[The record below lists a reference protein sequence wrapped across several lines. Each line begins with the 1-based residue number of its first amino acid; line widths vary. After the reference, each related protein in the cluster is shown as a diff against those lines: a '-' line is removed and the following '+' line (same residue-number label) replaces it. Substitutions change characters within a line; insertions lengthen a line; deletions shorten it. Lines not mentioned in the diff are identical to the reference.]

1 MRDVQSP
8 DLFRRLRPVFGA
20 RIDALWVEYQT
31 ASVERK
37 REIEGLLSL
46 VAAKR
51 FGIPSGEEVL
61 VLDPPPAGVIG
72 EGDYTLGNVLYPGLS
87 AYPARVGRNELLRH
101 VFILGPT
108 GTGKSTFIIGLL
120 QQLLRDGV
128 PFMVFDFKRNYRCLL
143 ADPTGRS
150 VVVFSVG
157 RNSAPLALNALS
169 PPSGVGAEEWVSAL
183 GDIIS
188 TAYLLMQ
195 GARNVLSE
203 ALLSVRRERGD
214 DATLRDAHNLLAAE
228 LGATRAGSRRYGW
241 LESSTRAL
249 DEVSKGGFGMAL
261 NTPGA
266 RLEELLGRPV
276 VFELE
281 GLGDDQRTF
290 FCLLILQ
297 AVLLVRKQGGGAR
310 EALRHVLVFDE
321 SHNIFPKERLGELGV
336 PSRLAREVREYGEA
350 VIAATQQTD
359 VSESLIANAGIKIVF
374 RTDHPRD
381 VTFAAGLMQVEP
393 RFLARL
399 RLGTGLC
406 RLPVRYYSPF
416 LFTFPEEPI
425 KNVSVPDAIVH
436 ERWTASGFARPA
448 PVAVPTEPV
457 VGAKEHDLLVDINDH
472 PISTI
477 TRRYERLSWNA
488 KTGNTIKDNVIRNGL
503 GVFSPV
509 TTPTG
514 LVKILS
520 LTQDGEEYLER
531 KGVLRERAR
540 HGGPEHEYWKAV
552 VWERLERLGYAVQD
566 EAPVGGG
573 KTVDLHATRDASDVW
588 VEVETGRS
596 DIPANI
602 TKLASLAGRRVV
614 VFTTLPLLRA
624 HESAARDAIG
634 PDALLLTTSDLD
646 TLADALH

>member
-37 REIEGLLSL
+37 REIDGLLSL

-72 EGDYTLGNVLYPGLS
+72 EGDYTLGNVLYPGLP

-120 QQLLRDGV
+120 QQLLLDGV

-214 DATLRDAHNLLAAE
+214 GATLRDAHNLLAAE

-261 NTPGA
+261 NTPGT
-266 RLEELLGRPV
+266 RIEELLGRPV

-374 RTDHPRD
+374 R
-381 VTFAAGLMQVEP
+381 
-393 RFLARL
+393 
-399 RLGTGLC
+399 
-406 RLPVRYYSPF
+406 
-416 LFTFPEEPI
+416 
-425 KNVSVPDAIVH
+425 
-436 ERWTASGFARPA
+436 
-448 PVAVPTEPV
+448 
-457 VGAKEHDLLVDINDH
+457 
-472 PISTI
+472 
-477 TRRYERLSWNA
+477 
-488 KTGNTIKDNVIRNGL
+488 
-503 GVFSPV
+503 
-509 TTPTG
+509 
-514 LVKILS
+514 
-520 LTQDGEEYLER
+520 
-531 KGVLRERAR
+531 
-540 HGGPEHEYWKAV
+540 
-552 VWERLERLGYAVQD
+552 
-566 EAPVGGG
+566 
-573 KTVDLHATRDASDVW
+573 
-588 VEVETGRS
+588 
-596 DIPANI
+596 
-602 TKLASLAGRRVV
+602 
-614 VFTTLPLLRA
+614 
-624 HESAARDAIG
+624 
-634 PDALLLTTSDLD
+634 
-646 TLADALH
+646 